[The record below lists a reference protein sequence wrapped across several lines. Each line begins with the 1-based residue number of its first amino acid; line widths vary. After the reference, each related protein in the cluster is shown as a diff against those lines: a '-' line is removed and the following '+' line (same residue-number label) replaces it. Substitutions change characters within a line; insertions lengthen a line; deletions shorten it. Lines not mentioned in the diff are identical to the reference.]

1 MESLPKIVGF
11 INQYGFPIIAA
22 AGAMWMIYYVWVWAT
37 KDVKPILSD
46 ANTVLVALID
56 RVRML
61 DNDLIR
67 LQQKVNVV
75 LQLRGEVIEK
85 EREAA
90 DKKINQV
97 IKKPR
102 VINTIDK

>member
-1 MESLPKIVGF
+1 MESLPKIINF
-11 INQYGFPIIAA
+11 INQYGFPIVAA
-22 AGAMWMIYYVWVWAT
+22 VGAMWMIYYVWCWAT
-37 KDVKPILSD
+37 KDVKPILSE

-97 IKKPR
+97 VKKPR
-102 VINTIDK
+102 VTNTNDK